1 MSGNRA
7 NASAVNRRATAQGQ
21 SQPKITSA
29 ARGPAPRGPSGGGRP
44 QQQTQTRGNMRGG
57 QQQQQEEPIKNPKI
71 SISDAIGLVTLRLG
85 RVETMLN
92 SMPNPAEL
100 GGMSG
105 NSVADNENYRVVDEA
120 VFTSIVTRLDKLET
134 GTTQE
139 ATNQSTE
146 LTEKLDALEKMY
158 TELKTEIT
166 VTKELVMT
174 VQNYAM
180 QTNQKLMD
188 VVVPD
193 KTDKKNDKKKG
204 STVKVEENI

>member
-1 MSGNRA
+1 
-7 NASAVNRRATAQGQ
+7 
-21 SQPKITSA
+21 
-29 ARGPAPRGPSGGGRP
+29 
-44 QQQTQTRGNMRGG
+44 
-57 QQQQQEEPIKNPKI
+57 
-71 SISDAIGLVTLRLG
+71 
-85 RVETMLN
+85 
-92 SMPNPAEL
+92 
-100 GGMSG
+100 
-105 NSVADNENYRVVDEA
+105 
-120 VFTSIVTRLDKLET
+120 LET
-134 GTTQE
+134 GNTQE
-139 ATNQSTE
+139 ATNQSTK

-204 STVKVEENI
+204 STVKVEESI

>member
-7 NASAVNRRATAQGQ
+7 NASAVNRRAMAQGQ
-21 SQPKITSA
+21 TQPKVTPA
-29 ARGPAPRGPSGGGRP
+29 ARGPAPRGPPGGRRH
-44 QQQTQTRGNMRGG
+44 QQQTQSRGNVRSV
-57 QQQQQEEPIKNPKI
+57 QQQPQQEEPLKNPKI

-85 RVETMLN
+85 RVESMLN

-100 GGMSG
+100 GGMSSG
-105 NSVADNENYRVVDEA
+105 SPTDNENYRVVDEA

-134 GTTQE
+134 NNNE
-139 ATNQSTE
+139 DASNQSRE
-146 LTEKLDALEKMY
+146 LVDKISALEKMY
-158 TELKTEIT
+158 TDLKTELT

-174 VQNYAM
+174 VQSYAM

-193 KTDKKNDKKKG
+193 KKNDKKKG
-204 STVKVEENI
+204 STVKVEDGI